1 MILTVIFF
9 STQLIIAGCRTISEH
24 TRIQF
29 PQVAGIMHATV
40 ATVDFAPALAAL
52 FLAAHMRA
60 VQHGA
65 VLEDWVHNCMMISTG
80 SLCAATLLA
89 IVVPLTLCGVLKQN
103 PWTNEFVI
111 EVPRPTLGYI
121 FVGLRYI
128 CLLGVY
134 LGAAG
139 VMLSIYAFES
149 PGTKATMPVSP
160 AVQCVVNLTCQFLF
174 VHFLVTL
181 LLTASEMTGGTVPV
195 EMWSYFSAIESARST
210 VAFAPVLS
218 ILFIA
223 TDMHALAMKVN
234 KGVVASWIND
244 GMYLATWSLQMTA
257 GMCLAVCLF
266 AKTKKGYDG
275 TLVSW
280 FSNRYIGIIV
290 VGVRY
295 ISMLLLYSGIVVV
308 IVGLTTMTP
317 AHASIS
323 SSTQSVAVAS
333 AKA

>member
-1 MILTVIFF
+1 
-9 STQLIIAGCRTISEH
+9 
-24 TRIQF
+24 
-29 PQVAGIMHATV
+29 
-40 ATVDFAPALAAL
+40 
-52 FLAAHMRA
+52 
-60 VQHGA
+60 
-65 VLEDWVHNCMMISTG
+65 
-80 SLCAATLLA
+80 LCAATLLA
-89 IVVPLTLCGVLKQN
+89 IVVPLTLCGILKQN

-121 FVGLRYI
+121 FMGLRYI

-174 VHFLVTL
+174 VYFLVTL

-195 EMWSYFSAIESARST
+195 ETWRLFSAIEAARST

-223 TDMHALAMKVN
+223 TDMHALAIT
-234 KGVVASWIND
+234 GALAPWIHD

-257 GMCLAVCLF
+257 GMCLAVGLF
-266 AKTKKGYDG
+266 AKTKVGYDG
-275 TLVSW
+275 NLVSW

-295 ISMLLLYSGIVVV
+295 ISMLLLYSGTVVV

-317 AHASIS
+317 ERASIS
-323 SSTQSVAVAS
+323 SSTRSVAVAS
-333 AKA
+333 AKALPSGPSH